1 MICALVLKFTRTKE
15 PDFIGLFGNRHTQ
28 KSRSNHAKFRD
39 PDLLKN
45 CGIKSHDGWPF
56 GQADLSFWTS

>member
-1 MICALVLKFTRTKE
+1 MLKFTRTKE

-28 KSRSNHAKFRD
+28 KSKSNHAKFRD

-45 CGIKSHDGWPF
+45 CGIKSHDGL
-56 GQADLSFWTS
+56 AFWTSPSVLLDILTPS